1 MADNKQILSIAEL
14 TRMASPIIQIPDF
27 EGSGKINIQVR
38 KPRLLDMAKQGKI
51 PNHLLSVANK
61 MVGGQEQKPDLE
73 NNEMLKQT
81 ALMMELYCEACM
93 VKPTYKEFKNIMT
106 DEQGEAIFNWAVG
119 GVSDLD
125 RFREDGS
132 DDTNDID
139 GEKV

>member
-14 TRMASPIIQIPDF
+14 TKMASPIIQIPDF

-132 DDTNDID
+132 DDTNDSD

>member
-1 MADNKQILSIAEL
+1 MADNKQILSMAEL
-14 TRMASPIIQIPDF
+14 TKMASPIIQIPDF

>member
-125 RFREDGS
+125 RFREDGP